1 MAMRVLAVATLFFLS
16 SSVLPTLAQEQGR
29 LPAQTQPETT
39 PAPTQPPQTVPVQP
53 ERTPQQSEQARKQ
66 GQDQTEDVQVGRDWR
81 TQSRD
86 SDKTG
91 PMGKNDM
98 GRMMEGM
105 GPMGQ
110 NEMARMMDHMR
121 MCRRMMEHW
130 RYGMHRDSDDMDSQE
145 GRGDRS
151 SDRADRNR
159 YGRSYDEG
167 RSSRRVKICIE
178 DENGDEYCRYRDR

>member
-1 MAMRVLAVATLFFLS
+1 
-16 SSVLPTLAQEQGR
+16 
-29 LPAQTQPETT
+29 
-39 PAPTQPPQTVPVQP
+39 
-53 ERTPQQSEQARKQ
+53 
-66 GQDQTEDVQVGRDWR
+66 
-81 TQSRD
+81 
-86 SDKTG
+86 
-91 PMGKNDM
+91 MGKNDM

-121 MCRRMMEHW
+121 M
-130 RYGMHRDSDDMDSQE
+130 YGMHRDSDDMDSQE

-151 SDRADRNR
+151 SDRADRNPYR
-159 YGRSYDEG
+159 RSYDEG

>member
-1 MAMRVLAVATLFFLS
+1 MAMRVLAVATILLLS
-16 SSVLPTLAQEQGR
+16 SSLVPTLAQEEGKA
-29 LPAQTQPETT
+29 PAQSQPETA
-39 PAPTQPPQTVPVQP
+39 PAPTQPQTVPVQP

-66 GQDQTEDVQVGRDWR
+66 GQDRAEDVQVGRDWR

-86 SDKTG
+86 GDKIG
-91 PMGKNDM
+91 RMGKDGM

-105 GPMGQ
+105 SPMGQ
-110 NEMARMMDHMR
+110 NEMAQMMDHMR

-130 RYGMHRDSDDMDSQE
+130 GRGMHRDNDDMDSDE

-151 SDRADRNR
+151 SDWADRDR
-159 YGRSYDEG
+159 YSRSYDEG

-178 DENGDEYCRYRDR
+178 DENGDEYCRYRNR

>member
-1 MAMRVLAVATLFFLS
+1 MAMRVVVVATIFLLS
-16 SSVLPTLAQEQGR
+16 SGVVPTLAQEQGKV
-29 LPAQTQPETT
+29 PTQSQPETA
-39 PAPTQPPQTVPVQP
+39 PAPTQSPQTVPVQP

-66 GQDQTEDVQVGRDWR
+66 GQDRSEDVQVGPDWR

-86 SDKTG
+86 GDKMDR
-91 PMGKNDM
+91 MGKNGM

-110 NEMARMMDHMR
+110 SEMARMMDHMR

-130 RYGMHRDSDDMDSQE
+130 GYGMHRDSDDMDSDE

-151 SDRADRNR
+151 SDRANRNR
-159 YGRSYDEG
+159 YSRSYDEG
-167 RSSRRVKICIE
+167 RSPRRVKICIE

>member
-1 MAMRVLAVATLFFLS
+1 MRVLAIATIFLLS
-16 SSVLPTLAQEQGR
+16 SSLVPILAQEQER
-29 LPAQTQPETT
+29 APAQSQPETT
-39 PAPTQPPQTVPVQP
+39 PAPAQPQTVPVEP

-66 GQDQTEDVQVGRDWR
+66 GQDRAEEVQVGRDWR
-81 TQSRD
+81 AQSRD
-86 SDKTG
+86 GDNMG
-91 PMGKNDM
+91 HMGKDGM

-121 MCRRMMEHW
+121 MCRQMMEHW
-130 RYGMHRDSDDMDSQE
+130 SHKMHGDSDDMDSDA
-145 GRGDRS
+145 GRGDRN
-151 SDRADRNR
+151 SDRSDRDR

-178 DENGDEYCRYRDR
+178 DENGDEYCRYRNR